1 MLNYT
6 LGKGE
11 FEKWIISETA
21 FSPDKLGKC
30 ESIMY
35 LGNGYMGLRSA
46 TEEPYL
52 KEVRNLF
59 VNGTFNKFNIQFT
72 MQWQGQP
79 VTIYANH
86 EKLIVK
92 AERQEKFFFDV
103 FGEEYVCTDVVD
115 IPLQP

>member
-59 VNGTFNKFNIQFT
+59 LMVRSINLIFNLQCNGKVNRLRF
-72 MQWQGQP
+72 MQ
-79 VTIYANH
+79 IMKN
-86 EKLIVK
+86 
-92 AERQEKFFFDV
+92 
-103 FGEEYVCTDVVD
+103 
-115 IPLQP
+115 